1 MINSSGG
8 GTPVAGTQYLYCK
21 QFLVTS
27 LDKGKIYNGDRGTI
41 RRPMIY
47 GATQHVQ
54 YNGNEY
60 DLGSFEFPFRM
71 DSGTH
76 NVVELAEW
84 ETGTTANATMDY
96 VGLYGYAGRNMGQ
109 GTAMASTRRRSS
121 NTDWEDIDGATVHS
135 ANGSNGGITHPDFY
149 WADGVLKVGVSAS
162 LQITG
167 RIRVTWRQATIQRHW
182 NI

>member
-1 MINSSGG
+1 M
-8 GTPVAGTQYLYCK
+8 
-21 QFLVTS
+21 
-27 LDKGKIYNGDRGTI
+27 
-41 RRPMIY
+41 
-47 GATQHVQ
+47 
-54 YNGNEY
+54 E
-60 DLGSFEFPFRM
+60 
-71 DSGTH
+71 SGTH
-76 NVVELAEW
+76 NIVELAEFD
-84 ETGTTANATMDY
+84 TATTANATMDY

-135 ANGSNGGITHPDFY
+135 ANGANGGITHPDFY
-149 WADGVLKVGVSAS
+149 WADGVLKVGVSSS